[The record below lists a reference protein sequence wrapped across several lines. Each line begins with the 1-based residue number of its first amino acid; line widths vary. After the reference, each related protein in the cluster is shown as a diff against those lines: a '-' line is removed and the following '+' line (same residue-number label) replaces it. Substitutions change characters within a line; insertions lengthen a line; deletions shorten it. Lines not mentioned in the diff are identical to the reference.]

1 MTVSNVNLFHPDK
14 LLLIVELPPIF
25 ASQTR
30 LWSLKEGSRKTFTGN
45 CTNYFPEFYRAVK
58 TINNNNLFRFHNY
71 DTDVEIFRFNSISA
85 CALLII

>member
-1 MTVSNVNLFHPDK
+1 MTVSIVNLFHPDK
-14 LLLIVELPPIF
+14 LLLIAELPPIL

-30 LWSLKEGSRKTFTGN
+30 LWSLKEGSRKTFTGS
-45 CTNYFPEFYRAVK
+45 CTDYFPELYQVVK
-58 TINNNNLFRFHNY
+58 TINNNLFRFRNY

>member
-30 LWSLKEGSRKTFTGN
+30 LWSLKEDSRKTFTGS
-45 CTNYFPEFYRAVK
+45 CDSYFPEFYQAVK
-58 TINNNNLFRFHNY
+58 TINNNLFRFRNY
-71 DTDVEIFRFNSISA
+71 DTDVEIF
-85 CALLII
+85 